1 MRTLLAILTLL
12 GVLLC
17 APVRA
22 EDLVSGISQDVI
34 EITSNYTGSDI
45 VVFGAI
51 ERPVDAGTR
60 DVVVVVRG
68 PDTDVTVRKKARVG
82 GLWINSDQAILK
94 GMPSYYFIA
103 STRPVAQI
111 ASNYTL
117 KNFGLGLANL
127 EPSSYHSHHDVEPF
141 RAALVRRMQRDGLF
155 TETSTSVEFLSETLF
170 RVRVPVPASVPRG
183 KYDVDV
189 YLFRNGNAVS
199 AQTTPL
205 FVDQTGLER
214 RLFNFAHAEPFI
226 YGVSTVLL
234 AALLGW
240 ISSLLFRQN
249 L

>member
-1 MRTLLAILTLL
+1 MKRHIAAIAAFLLALSP
-12 GVLLC
+12 
-17 APVRA
+17 ARA

-51 ERPVDAGTR
+51 ERPNDAGTR
-60 DVVVVVRG
+60 DIVVVVRG
-68 PDTDVTVRKKARVG
+68 PETDVTVRKKDRVA
-82 GLWINSDQAILK
+82 GLWINRDQATLR

-103 STRPVAQI
+103 STRPVSQI
-111 ASNYTL
+111 ASTYTL

-127 EPSSYHSHHDVEPF
+127 EPASYHSHHDVEPF
-141 RAALVRRMQRDGLF
+141 RAALVRRMQREALYS
-155 TETSTSVEFLSETLF
+155 ETATAVEFLSETLF

-183 KYDVDV
+183 QYNVDV
-189 YLFRNGNAVS
+189 YLFRDGNAVS

-214 RLFNFAHAEPFI
+214 RLYNFAHSEPFI

-234 AALLGW
+234 AAFLGW
-240 ISSLLFRQN
+240 LSSLLFRQN